1 MIDKSLNYGRHLVKK
16 FLKQSIP
23 YTKVLDVGAGNGSDL
38 FLAQMVNRNSDLHA
52 LEYYPP
58 NISLLKSCGI
68 SVSSIDI
75 EKETFPFDDGSF
87 DIIIANQILE
97 HTIELFWI
105 FHEITRVL
113 KKGGGKLIIGVPNLA
128 SLHNR
133 FLLSIGRQPT
143 SIKSASAHIRGFTKP
158 DMVCFVNTC
167 WPGGYKLVKWGGS
180 NFYPFHQLSPNLWRR
195 CFLPWHGDY
204 LCSLKK
210 TANTMMNLLSFQ
222 SMKILKPTFL

>member
-1 MIDKSLNYGRHLVKK
+1 MYNELTNCRL
-16 FLKQSIP
+16 
-23 YTKVLDVGAGNGSDL
+23 NGSKKLTSVLNLGNQYLTGVFPKNKNDK
-38 FLAQMVNRNSDLHA
+38 VSKGP
-52 LEYYPP
+52 LELVWCED
-58 NISLLKSCGI
+58 SRLLQLNHS
-68 SVSSIDI
+68 
-75 EKETFPFDDGSF
+75 FPFDDGSF